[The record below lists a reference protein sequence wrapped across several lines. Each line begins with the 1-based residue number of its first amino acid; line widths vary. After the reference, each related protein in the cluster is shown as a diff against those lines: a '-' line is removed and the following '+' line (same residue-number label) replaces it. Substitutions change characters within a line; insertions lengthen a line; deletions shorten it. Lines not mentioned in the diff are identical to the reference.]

1 VELKTNNNQMKF
13 MKSTKTMLIAALT
26 AGALLACGSSLL
38 AQDSTNTPPAGA
50 SPAGGQPGGGMRGR
64 GPSLEQLTKA
74 LDLTDDQKPKVKAAL
89 DEQMQKM
96 GELRKDP
103 DFAGLSRE
111 DKMAKMKPIRD
122 AYIAKMKDIL
132 TPEQFAKS
140 QKMGSGM
147 RGNRPPGGGGT
158 SGATPPSTDAKP
170 PQN

>member
-1 VELKTNNNQMKF
+1 
-13 MKSTKTMLIAALT
+13 MKSTKIMLMAALA
-26 AGALLACGSSLL
+26 AGALLAGGSSLL

-50 SPAGGQPGGGMRGR
+50 PAAGAMRGR
-64 GPSLEQLTKA
+64 GGPSLEQLTKS

-96 GELRKDP
+96 SALRKDP

-122 AYIAKMKDIL
+122 EFTSQMKDIL
-132 TPEQFAKS
+132 TPDQLAKF
-140 QKMGSGM
+140 QKMSQGM
-147 RGNRPPGGGGT
+147 RNRQAGGAPGGAG
-158 SGATPPSTDAKP
+158 TPPPP

>member
-1 VELKTNNNQMKF
+1 MKF
-13 MKSTKTMLIAALT
+13 MKSTKTMLIAALA

-50 SPAGGQPGGGMRGR
+50 PPAGGPPGGGMRGR
-64 GPSLEQLTKA
+64 GPSLEQLSKA

-89 DEQMQKM
+89 DDQMQKM
-96 GELRKDP
+96 TDLRKDP

-122 AYIAKMKDIL
+122 ELTAKMKEIL
-132 TPEQFAKS
+132 TPDQFAKFE
-140 QKMGSGM
+140 KMGPGM
-147 RGNRPPGGGGT
+147 RGNRPPGGAGGT
-158 SGATPPSTDAKP
+158 PTSSGGTPPSTDAKP

>member
-1 VELKTNNNQMKF
+1 
-13 MKSTKTMLIAALT
+13 MKSTKIMLMAALA
-26 AGALLACGSSLL
+26 AGALLASGPSLL

-50 SPAGGQPGGGMRGR
+50 PAAGAMRSR

-96 GELRKDP
+96 SALRKDP

-122 AYIAKMKDIL
+122 EFVSQMKDIL
-132 TPEQFAKS
+132 TPDQLAKF
-140 QKMGSGM
+140 QKMSQGM
-147 RGNRPPGGGGT
+147 RNRPPGGAP
-158 SGATPPSTDAKP
+158 GAGAPTPP

>member
-1 VELKTNNNQMKF
+1 
-13 MKSTKTMLIAALT
+13 MKSTKIMLMAALA
-26 AGALLACGSSLL
+26 AGALLAGGSSLL

-50 SPAGGQPGGGMRGR
+50 PAAGAMRSRG
-64 GPSLEQLTKA
+64 GPSLEQLTKS

-96 GELRKDP
+96 SALRKDP

-122 AYIAKMKDIL
+122 EFVSQMKDIL
-132 TPEQFAKS
+132 TPDQLAKF
-140 QKMGSGM
+140 QKMSQGM
-147 RGNRPPGGGGT
+147 RNRPPGGAPGAGT
-158 SGATPPSTDAKP
+158 PTPP

>member
-1 VELKTNNNQMKF
+1 
-13 MKSTKTMLIAALT
+13 MKSTKIMLMAALA
-26 AGALLACGSSLL
+26 AGALLASGPSLL

-50 SPAGGQPGGGMRGR
+50 PAGGAMRSR
-64 GPSLEQLTKA
+64 GPSLEQLTKS

-96 GELRKDP
+96 SALRKDP

-122 AYIAKMKDIL
+122 EFVSQMKDIL
-132 TPEQFAKS
+132 TPDQLAKF
-140 QKMGSGM
+140 QKMSQGM
-147 RGNRPPGGGGT
+147 RNRPPGGAP
-158 SGATPPSTDAKP
+158 GAAGTPPPP